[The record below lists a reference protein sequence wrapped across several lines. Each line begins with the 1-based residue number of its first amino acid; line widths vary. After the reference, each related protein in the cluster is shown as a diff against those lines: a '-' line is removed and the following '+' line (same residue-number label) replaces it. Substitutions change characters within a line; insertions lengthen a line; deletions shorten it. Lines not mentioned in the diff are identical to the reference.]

1 MILSHKYKF
10 IFIKTLKTAGTSI
23 ETYLSQVCG
32 EDDVVTPIYPH
43 VKPHLARNFAGYF
56 NPIPEIVRNR
66 GHWSNLQ
73 HTFCDLYAK
82 KKFYNHIPAHLIRSR
97 VPARIWNTYFKF
109 CIERNPWDKTVSHYF
124 MQKYRANG
132 ALTLEQYFK
141 QKTFCLNYP
150 IYADH
155 RDDLLVDRVL
165 KFEDLNHSLNAV
177 CADLNI
183 PFAGTLQI
191 KAKSEYRDHRVPYT
205 EILSDE
211 QSDIISDVFSK
222 EITMHGY
229 RF

>member
-32 EDDVVTPIYPH
+32 EDDIVTPIYPH
-43 VKPHLARNFAGYF
+43 VKPHRARNFGGHF
-56 NPIPEIVRNR
+56 NPVPEVIANR
-66 GHWSNLQ
+66 KKWSRLKQ
-73 HTFCDLYAK
+73 ALCDLYDQ
-82 KKFYNHIPAHLIRSR
+82 KKFYNHIPARLIRSR

-124 MQKYRANG
+124 MEKYRSHG
-132 ALTLEQYFK
+132 SLTLEQYFK
-141 QKTFCLNYP
+141 RKNFCLNYP

-155 RDDLLVDRVL
+155 RDELLVDRVV
-165 KFEDLNHSLNAV
+165 KFEDLNASLNSV
-177 CADLNI
+177 FSDLNV

-211 QSDIISDVFSK
+211 QSDIIGDVFSK
-222 EITMHGY
+222 EIEMHGY